1 MNIMENLKF
10 KTNIKC
16 NGCLQTVKPHLDN
29 ISDLENWNVDLE
41 NPDKILSVNTKVDAE
56 ESIIVAV
63 QAAGYEISKIKS

>member
-16 NGCLQTVKPHLDN
+16 NGCLQTVKPYLDN

-63 QAAGYEISKIKS
+63 KAAGYEISKIKS